1 MPEEMRLK
9 ITAIVGFS
17 RGEFKDKK
25 DKDKPV
31 VQPSWGDGA
40 EKLWNAYWVRNTVE
54 LEDEEKDMYGRAGW
68 HSLVIATIVAI
79 GRMSVDQIK
88 KSKPVVV
95 SAIDVQYGIDLTDWS
110 VKNMCE
116 QVVNRFGDTD
126 FTSMCDR
133 AEGYIRSVRKWK
145 KDEKFGAVAKEG
157 IMLRSL
163 LVRLMR
169 IKCYDLDS
177 IIHHLVESERIVPI
191 KITIKSSRKQSIGYR
206 AE

>member
-1 MPEEMRLK
+1 M
-9 ITAIVGFS
+9 
-17 RGEFKDKK
+17 
-25 DKDKPV
+25 
-31 VQPSWGDGA
+31 
-40 EKLWNAYWVRNTVE
+40 
-54 LEDEEKDMYGRAGW
+54 
-68 HSLVIATIVAI
+68 
-79 GRMSVDQIK
+79 
-88 KSKPVVV
+88 
-95 SAIDVQYGIDLTDWS
+95 QYGIDLTDWS

-133 AEGYIRSVRKWK
+133 AESYIRSVRKWK

-177 IIHHLVESERIVPI
+177 IIHHLVESERIVHI